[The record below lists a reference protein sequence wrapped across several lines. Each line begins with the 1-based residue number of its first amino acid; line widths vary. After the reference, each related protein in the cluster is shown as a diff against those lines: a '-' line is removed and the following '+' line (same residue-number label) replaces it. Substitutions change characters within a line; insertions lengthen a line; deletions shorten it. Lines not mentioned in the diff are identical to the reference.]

1 MKQPALSLI
10 LYTALLLLVPIGFWV
25 AGYHWTAEAA
35 AARASSANQA
45 LILLTE
51 TGGSKPYAYGFAVAF
66 TLVLAWLVRRRY
78 HPITVIVLCLLSVVG
93 TQAAKSGIK
102 VLLREPRPYV
112 VYLAQRQGIEPQQ
125 FYALDKDGRRQMI
138 DNAVRSP
145 AEQPLAEHHK
155 TELGYSFPSGHTSFA
170 AAWLMLF
177 VGFMHGWRRNRRA
190 VWRLAV
196 AAWAAGVLAS
206 RVLLGAHFPI
216 DLFAACL
223 LVAVWN
229 IVLFRFVLP
238 PLQRVF
244 RLPET
249 AGHK

>member
-1 MKQPALSLI
+1 MNRCYPHPLVAREGWHIIAALAAATI
-10 LYTALLLLVPIGFWV
+10 VALLWGSLKT
-25 AGYHWTAEAA
+25 AGVLFSATLIAAYLFRDHVRNIPMQPEAVLSPA
-35 AARASSANQA
+35 DGRIASVARARHPQH
-45 LILLTE
+45 
-51 TGGSKPYAYGFAVAF
+51 GGDTLKISIRTPVWRAY
-66 TLVLAWLVRRRY
+66 
-78 HPITVIVLCLLSVVG
+78 
-93 TQAAKSGIK
+93 
-102 VLLREPRPYV
+102 
-112 VYLAQRQGIEPQQ
+112 
-125 FYALDKDGRRQMI
+125 
-138 DNAVRSP
+138 AVRSP

-177 VGFMHGWRRNRRA
+177 VGFTHGWRRNRRA

-206 RVLLGAHFPI
+206 RVLLGAHFPV

-229 IVLFRFVLP
+229 IVLFWFVLP

-249 AGHK
+249 INHK